1 MNIAFYAPLKSPNSR
16 IPSGD
21 REMARS
27 LIYLLEYLGHD
38 VRLVSEFQSREPEGR
53 EKVQR
58 KLEAQGSSI
67 ADKLAESYLNST
79 VSWKPDIWF
88 TYHVYYKAPDWI
100 GLKVTKKINIPYVIA
115 EVSHAPKRA
124 NGPWKNSHIQVENS
138 IKHADLILGLNSRDY
153 PLVSSIL
160 QSTDHYIGIKPFTY
174 KEFQEPGKSGSLNR
188 SLIDSC
194 RGNTDRLI
202 FLSVAMMR
210 YGAKYE
216 SYRTLAEALREV
228 AHLDWKLLVAG
239 GGPARIEVEKLF
251 EGLPVKFLG
260 EVDKGKLSYLMSNSD
275 IFLWPAIDEAYG
287 MSLLEA
293 QFNGLPVIAGSNG
306 GVGDIVRENKTGVL
320 TPVGDVKAFV
330 DAINLLSADKARL
343 AKMSSAAIK
352 IMNEEHSI
360 DYAAKLVGPALRG
373 LIK

>member
-1 MNIAFYAPLKSPNSR
+1 MNIAFYAPLKSPNSQ

-27 LIYLLEYLGHD
+27 LIYLLKYLGHD
-38 VRLVSEFQSREPEGR
+38 VRLVSEFQSREPEGK
-53 EKVQR
+53 EKVQ
-58 KLEAQGSSI
+58 KQLEAQGGSI
-67 ADKLAESYLNST
+67 ADKLVESYLDGT
-79 VSWKPDIWF
+79 VSWKPQIWF

-100 GLKVTKKINIPYVIA
+100 GLKVSEKINIPYVIA

-153 PLVSSIL
+153 PLVSSVL
-160 QSTDHYIGIKPFTY
+160 QSTGHYIGMKPFTY
-174 KEFQEPGKSGSLNR
+174 KEFREPVKSGSLNK
-188 SLIDSC
+188 SLIDSF

-216 SYRTLAEALREV
+216 SYRTLAESLREV

-239 GGPARIEVEKLF
+239 DGPARTEVEKLF
-251 EGLPVKFLG
+251 DGLPVKFLG
-260 EVDKGKLSYLMSNSD
+260 ELDKGKLSYLMSNSD

-293 QFNGLPVIAGSNG
+293 QFNGLPVIAGGNG

-320 TPVGDVKAFV
+320 TPVGDVKAFA